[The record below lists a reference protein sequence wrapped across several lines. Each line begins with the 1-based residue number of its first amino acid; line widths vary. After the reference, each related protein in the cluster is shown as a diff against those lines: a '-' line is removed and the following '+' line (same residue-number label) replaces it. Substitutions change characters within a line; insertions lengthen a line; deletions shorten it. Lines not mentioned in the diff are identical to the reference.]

1 MAGYGVSLSSV
12 THRHMGGMAILWGS
26 VGWSSRG
33 RRGRAEFRVRVLNA
47 LVGRRSVWH
56 DGLDDDPARYT
67 MTAQLV
73 ALAFDA
79 MSPSELARFWAHAL
93 RWHIREA
100 DGVGVELVP
109 TDATNFSLLFQPG
122 ARAKVGQNRIH
133 FDLTTTSVDDQN
145 DTVGELLAIGARH
158 IDIGQNPNDTHVV
171 LADLESNEFC
181 VIEPYNRFLASCP
194 RLGAVNCDGT
204 RALGCFYSEA
214 LGWPLVWDQDEETAI
229 QAPDGTG
236 PKIQWNGPPLMPK
249 SGKERFHF
257 HIAPTSGIGVQA
269 TLDHLLALGATGLD
283 TGYGCPGAIVLADVD
298 GNEFCLVEP

>member
-1 MAGYGVSLSSV
+1 M
-12 THRHMGGMAILWGS
+12 
-26 VGWSSRG
+26 
-33 RRGRAEFRVRVLNA
+33 
-47 LVGRRSVWH
+47 
-56 DGLDDDPARYT
+56 

-79 MSPSELARFWAHAL
+79 VAPNELARFWAHAL

-100 DGVGVELVP
+100 DEVGVELVP
-109 TDATNFSLLFQPG
+109 TDATSFRLLFQPV
-122 ARAKVGQNRIH
+122 AHAKVGQNRIH

-145 DTVGELLAIGARH
+145 DTVAELLAIGARH
-158 IDIGQNPNDTHVV
+158 IDIGQDPNATHVV
-171 LADLESNEFC
+171 LADPENNEFC
-181 VIEPYNRFLASCP
+181 IIEPHNRFLASCP

-204 RALGCFYSEA
+204 RALGCFFAEA

-236 PKIQWNGPPLMPK
+236 PKIQWNGPPLMLK

-257 HIAPTSGIGVQA
+257 HVAPTPEASVQA
-269 TLDHLLALGATGLD
+269 ALDHLIALGATRLD
-283 TGYGCPGAIVLADVD
+283 IGHACPGAILLADVD